1 MISSHF
7 NNISSLLNPDRPLL
21 DHCSKL
27 IIWFGSLIVCMF
39 TFHPQISL
47 ITNKTH
53 TSMIYP
59 SISSKPS
66 CLSFFLSL
74 YLKGKFCSPVKIKM
88 SYQFFYFNIS
98 SFFLLHGYLYLL
110 FLSIQFIQTPTRYSY
125 FFFVFYI
132 IILLVISG
140 N

>member
-98 SFFLLHGYLYLL
+98 SFFFTSWVFIFTVSVHSIHTNSHTLL
-110 FLSIQFIQTPTRYSY
+110 I
-125 FFFVFYI
+125 FFFR
-132 IILLVISG
+132 LLYNYFTG
-140 N
+140 D

>member
-98 SFFLLHGYLYLL
+98 SFFFTSWVFIFTVSVHSIHTNSHTLL
-110 FLSIQFIQTPTRYSY
+110 I
-125 FFFVFYI
+125 FFFH
-132 IILLVISG
+132 LLYNYFTG
-140 N
+140 D